1 MPKNLSAQVIFLGKT
16 IAKRRMICYNKS
28 VQKFIPERVII
39 MPTWLNDA
47 VFYEIYP
54 QSFYDS
60 NGDGIGDLQGI
71 IEKLDY
77 VKELGCNALWLNPVY
92 DSPFMDAGY
101 DVRDYKKVAPRYGTN
116 EDLVRLFECAHAK
129 GIKVLLDLVPGHTSD
144 QHPWF
149 LEAKKAAKNEFS
161 DRYIFTKT
169 VWDAPPEYRMM
180 CGICERNGNYMVNY
194 FSSQPALNYGFY
206 EVSHPEWQLP
216 AGDPACQET
225 VEAIKDIMR
234 FWLDKGADGFR
245 VDMADSLVK
254 NDDDKIATSRIWRG
268 VRDMMDKDYPECAL
282 VSEWCWPERSI
293 NDSGFHM
300 DFYLDHYGN
309 GYSRLFRFGEWGDL
323 AVFNKNGK
331 GKLKPFTDEYLP
343 RYNHTKENGYICFM
357 TNNHDMPRVTAYL
370 DKQAIKLVNAF
381 IFTMPGVPFLYY
393 GDEIGMRYQ
402 ADLVSKE
409 GGFSRTGSRTPMQ
422 WGEGKNLGFST
433 SDEPYL
439 PVDKSAD
446 APTVENQKNDPDSIY
461 RVVTDL
467 IALRHKYADLHGNGE
482 LEFMTNGDSL
492 AFAYRRGSLV
502 MYFNPTSE
510 YFELDTRYDGD
521 VVYKIGQAEIS
532 GGKIKMQPQSFL
544 LVQS

>member
-1 MPKNLSAQVIFLGKT
+1 MPK
-16 IAKRRMICYNKS
+16 
-28 VQKFIPERVII
+28 
-39 MPTWLNDA
+39 WLNDA

-60 NGDGIGDLQGI
+60 NGDGIGDINGI

-77 VKELGCNALWLNPVY
+77 VKGLGCNAIWLNPVY

-101 DVRDYKKVAPRYGTN
+101 DVRDYYRVAPRYGTN
-116 EDLVRLFECAHAK
+116 DDLVRLFEEAHRK
-129 GIKVLLDLVPGHTSD
+129 DMKILLDLVPGHTSD
-144 QHPWF
+144 THPWF
-149 LEAKKAAKNEFS
+149 LTAKSAKVTEFS
-161 DRYIFTKT
+161 NRYIFTKS

-180 CGICERNGNYMVNY
+180 CGICERDGNYMVNY
-194 FSSQPALNYGFY
+194 FSSQPALNYGF
-206 EVSHPEWQLP
+206 SRITHPEWQLP
-216 AGDPACQET
+216 TDHPDCLNT

-234 FWLDKGADGFR
+234 FWLNKGADGFR

-254 NDDDKIATSRIWRG
+254 NDDDKRATAKIWRG
-268 VRDMMDKDYPECAL
+268 VREMLDAEYPEAAM
-282 VSEWCWPERSI
+282 VSEWCHPDRAI
-293 NDSGFHM
+293 TDAGFHM

-323 AVFNKNGK
+323 AVFNPNGLGDLK
-331 GKLKPFTDEYLP
+331 GFAEEYLP
-343 RYNHTKENGYICFM
+343 AYNRTKDKGYISFM

-422 WGEGKNLGFST
+422 WNDGKNLGFSE
-433 SDEPYL
+433 SNEPYL
-439 PVDKSAD
+439 PVDTASD
-446 APTVENQKNDPDSIY
+446 APTVANQRDDPDSIY

-467 IALRHKYADLHGNGE
+467 IALRHKYDDLHGNGE
-482 LEFMTNGDSL
+482 LEFLYDDHSIPF
-492 AFAYRRGSLV
+492 AFRRGGLT
-502 MYFNPTSE
+502 MFFNPLGRDATLSTE
-510 YFELDTRYDGD
+510 CDGD
-521 VVYKIGQAEIS
+521 VVYKIGEATIEN
-532 GGKIKMQPQSFL
+532 GKVSMKPQSFL
-544 LVQS
+544 MIANC